1 MPSIDRD
8 TLLVSVQSVYESI
21 NRFEALLKSETL
33 SDPENITEL
42 LVSYD
47 EAFKVLKS
55 VYLEELEK
63 VAQVFVDNAKS
74 TSFCHCNRHV

>member
-63 VAQVFVDNAKS
+63 GANLPPLDSILVGE
-74 TSFCHCNRHV
+74 